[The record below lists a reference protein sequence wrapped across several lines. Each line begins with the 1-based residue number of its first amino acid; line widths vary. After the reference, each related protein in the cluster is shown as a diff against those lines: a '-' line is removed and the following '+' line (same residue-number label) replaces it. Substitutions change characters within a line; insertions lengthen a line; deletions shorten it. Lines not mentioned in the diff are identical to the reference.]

1 MSLAALSEGLR
12 RRSAYRRLVEALRSG
27 QPEPILLDPLEGAKP
42 FVVASLWRDLGR
54 PLLWLHPG
62 ADDAR
67 RAFEQVTAYAPP
79 AALGS
84 IMLYPEPDALPYERL
99 ASDATTTRDRL
110 RVLAALT
117 DHQETAHEVRS
128 QEVVARPAPLIVA
141 NAYGAATIT
150 IPQDE
155 FLRARLTLNVG
166 ETISM
171 DDILAE
177 SLALGY
183 EPAPAVEMPGTFSRR
198 GGIVDI
204 WPPQADEPLRIE
216 LYGHVIDSIRGFDAA
231 TQRSTRL
238 VDAVVITPARELVSS
253 MTSTTPSIDLTGM
266 TNDDATIFRGE
277 LQRFAEGAAV
287 ADIEF
292 YSPLFHR
299 TILTDYLPDETI
311 VVIDRP
317 MRVRA
322 HLNEVIR
329 RGEEIRDSQ
338 IERGKLP
345 RGFPSPLATSDRL
358 ELSLA
363 DVPRR
368 LNLEP
373 FADAAPDTGAEE
385 VGGSFGSLGFAPPET
400 YGGQIDRLSTEL
412 RRARNRG
419 KATVIASLQAPRL
432 AEMLREHGHDL
443 SLRNEVDAVPT
454 PGSLTLAQTALAEGW
469 DLGSPGSDG
478 MGGAILT
485 LSDAEVF
492 GFIKQPRPTRRRV
505 VRRDA
510 FLSDFN
516 EGDYVV
522 HIEHGIGQF
531 KGTIGR
537 AVNGLQREYIEL
549 AYASGDTLY
558 VPTDQMDRVS
568 RYMGSAGTPSL
579 TRLGGQEWANTKRRV
594 KEGALKFAEELL
606 RLYAK
611 REINTRVP
619 FDDETAWQWELES
632 AFPYRE
638 TDDQLVAISDV
649 KSDMQAQRPM
659 DRLICGDVGYG
670 KTEVALRAAFK
681 AAAAGSQVA
690 ILVPTTILAQQHYR
704 TFQERLETFPLNVA
718 VLSRLRNDAE
728 QRKTVEALALGE
740 IDVVIGTH
748 RLLSK
753 DVSFRNLGLVIID
766 EEQRFGVRHK
776 EHLRK
781 MRATV
786 DVLTMTA
793 TPIPRTLHM
802 ALFGI
807 RDMSRIDTPPEE
819 RIPITT
825 FVAEHEDRTVREA
838 ILRETDRG
846 GQVFFVHN
854 RVQDIN
860 RTLEQL
866 RELVPEAT
874 FAAAH
879 GRMPPDALESVMD
892 SFGAKEFDVLVC
904 TTIIQSGLDIS
915 NANTLIVDDADRLGL
930 TQLYQLRGRVG
941 RSSMRAYAYFL
952 YKRDRVLT
960 HTAEQRLRAILS
972 AAELGSGFR
981 LAMRD
986 LEIRGAGNI
995 LGAEQSGNVA
1005 AVGFDLYTR
1014 LLAEAVEEA
1023 RQGNS
1028 TAPNPPGQ
1036 AERRSLLA
1044 AGAARA
1050 PVDLPVDAHIPV
1062 EYIEETGTRLAVYE
1076 RLAKLVN
1083 PDEVIHVRAELEDR
1097 FGSVPKVVDDLLLAV
1112 EVRAQTGRLRGM
1124 VRSVAHEGAEVVV
1137 RLRDVYWLDREA
1149 IRRALPTAN
1158 VGHLLIRLS
1167 PLRSPDWRADLKQLM
1182 QELDA
1187 MIDSLPTAS
1196 APAKA

>member
-12 RRSAYRRLVEALRSG
+12 RRTAYRRLVEALRSG

-79 AALGS
+79 AALSS

-117 DHQETAHEVRS
+117 DYQDTAHEARL

-150 IPQDE
+150 IPPDE
-155 FLRARLTLNVG
+155 LRRARLTLTVG
-166 ETISM
+166 ETISI

-183 EPAPAVEMPGTFSRR
+183 EPTPAVEMPGTFSRR

-204 WPPQADEPLRIE
+204 WPPQAEDPVRIE
-216 LYGHVIDSIRGFDAA
+216 LFGHVIDSMRGFDAA
-231 TQRSTRL
+231 TQRSTQL
-238 VDAVVITPARELVSS
+238 VDSVVITPARELISS
-253 MTSTTPSIDLTGM
+253 MASAAPTIDLAGM
-266 TNDDATIFRGE
+266 TTDDATIFRDE
-277 LQRFAEGAAV
+277 LQRFADGAAV
-287 ADIEF
+287 GDIEF

-299 TILTDYLPDETI
+299 SILTDYLPDET
-311 VVIDRP
+311 VVVTDRSA
-317 MRVRA
+317 RIRA
-322 HLNEVIR
+322 HLDEVIR

-345 RGFPSPLATSDRL
+345 RGFPSPIATSDRL

-368 LNLEP
+368 LSLEP
-373 FADAAPDTGAEE
+373 FADASPHAEPDGTGR
-385 VGGSFGSLGFAPPET
+385 SFGSLGFTPPET
-400 YGGQIDRLSTEL
+400 YGGQIERLSSDL

-419 KATVIASLQAPRL
+419 KAAVIASLQAPRL
-432 AEMLREHGHDL
+432 SEMLREHGHDL
-443 SLRNEVDAVPT
+443 SLQTQVDAVPT

-469 DLGSPGSDG
+469 DLGSPGADG

-492 GFIKQPRPTRRRV
+492 GFVKRPRPNRRRV
-505 VRRDA
+505 ARRDA
-510 FLSDFN
+510 FLSDFS

-522 HIEHGIGQF
+522 HIEHGIGKF
-531 KGTIGR
+531 KGTIER

-549 AYASGDTLY
+549 EYASGDMLF

-568 RYMGSAGTPSL
+568 RYTGSGGTPSL

-594 KEGALKFAEELL
+594 KEDALKFAEELL

-611 REINTRVP
+611 REINTRSP
-619 FDDETAWQWELES
+619 FEGDTAWQWELES
-632 AFPYRE
+632 SFPYRE
-638 TDDQLVAISDV
+638 TDDQLVAISEI
-649 KSDMQAQRPM
+649 KSDMEAQRPM

-690 ILVPTTILAQQHYR
+690 ILVPTTVLAQQHYH

-718 VLSRLRNDAE
+718 MLSRFRSDAE
-728 QRKTVEALALGE
+728 QRETVAALARGE

-854 RVQDIN
+854 RVQDIQ
-860 RTLEQL
+860 RTLEKL

-874 FAAAH
+874 FQAAH

-892 SFGAKEFDVLVC
+892 SFGAREFDVLVC
-904 TTIIQSGLDIS
+904 TTIIQSGLDIT

-941 RSSMRAYAYFL
+941 RSSVRAYAYFF
-952 YKRDRVLT
+952 YRRDRILT
-960 HTAEQRLRAILS
+960 QTAEQRLRAILS
-972 AAELGSGFR
+972 AAELGAGFR
-981 LAMRD
+981 LAMKD

-1014 LLAEAVEEA
+1014 LLAEAVEEV
-1023 RQGNS
+1023 RQGKAE
-1028 TAPNPPGQ
+1028 APDMAGQ
-1036 AERRSLLA
+1036 TERRSLLA

-1083 PDEVIHVRAELEDR
+1083 PDDLVNVRAELEDR
-1097 FGSVPKVVDDLLLAV
+1097 FGAVPQAVGDLLLAV

-1124 VRSVAHEGAEVVV
+1124 VRSVAHEGAEIVV
-1137 RLRDVYWLDREA
+1137 RLRDVYWLDRDA
-1149 IRRALPTAN
+1149 IRRALPMAN
-1158 VGHLLIRLS
+1158 VGHLLIRMS
-1167 PLRSPDWRADLKQLM
+1167 PMSSPDWRADLKRLM
-1182 QELDA
+1182 LELA
-1187 MIDSLPTAS
+1187 SMNAGQPTAVTT
-1196 APAKA
+1196 AEG